1 MAKSIKEI
9 SRKAEELIEKGNEV
23 DRNVQSCQARVASM
37 SSAVAAARSQLNT
50 AMETDEYGNPKG
62 DVSLAAAQLG
72 MAENMLAA
80 SQRALSSAESD
91 AERIRQQKSIHIK
104 GIEQHNRIEKTNLE
118 KLKKLRSEAFGE
130 NSVALSEG
138 IAQRINEAEDARAA
152 LLRSMGL
159 DENPEYVSAGNEGS
173 SVLGR
178 KSGIVAQ
185 IESSGET
192 DNNFGGDKSTDL
204 PGKGIKTPFGG
215 GLKKLISSVFGS
227 IREKDAAITSEA
239 YDEPAGKRRYTSHE
253 ELSEELDI
261 YACDY
266 QAHHNEYNS
275 VLRSNQTNDRIER
288 FRSLINNHQ
297 LPEDTILFRR
307 ATMADL
313 GSKLA
318 NLSTDELV
326 GKCYQFDGI
335 MSTGPK
341 SMANTVCGSE
351 TVLFEIKAP
360 AGMPGLD
367 LTQVSYFQEA
377 MFDSPYCYIESVKKE
392 GNNTTCFVIRIVSA
406 GDGINRANDYESLKQ
421 YMDAKYKLQLDE
433 SIKNLDFDTVK
444 GAIAGVESVISEYP
458 SVGEYLLSG
467 ITSTEGIMSCNGSI
481 LSFNP
486 RYFADNEILPS
497 TCREMANRGFWVS
510 NASTIS
516 IGVHEAAHGVEM
528 ALINA
533 NPQYI
538 TNEQTISAWNNCIE
552 ARKIVGEACGN
563 IQNTEYG
570 RNKTRTELI
579 RSISVYGATSYS
591 EAMAEAFADVYA
603 NGEKANPLSVE
614 IKRLTYSLME
624 QYKGERKNANNL

>member
-227 IREKDAAITSEA
+227 IRERQNTCAMTTFLKT
-239 YDEPAGKRRYTSHE
+239 
-253 ELSEELDI
+253 
-261 YACDY
+261 
-266 QAHHNEYNS
+266 
-275 VLRSNQTNDRIER
+275 
-288 FRSLINNHQ
+288 IN
-297 LPEDTILFRR
+297 
-307 ATMADL
+307 
-313 GSKLA
+313 
-318 NLSTDELV
+318 
-326 GKCYQFDGI
+326 GI
-335 MSTGPK
+335 
-341 SMANTVCGSE
+341 VH
-351 TVLFEIKAP
+351 I
-360 AGMPGLD
+360 
-367 LTQVSYFQEA
+367 
-377 MFDSPYCYIESVKKE
+377 
-392 GNNTTCFVIRIVSA
+392 FV
-406 GDGINRANDYESLKQ
+406 
-421 YMDAKYKLQLDE
+421 
-433 SIKNLDFDTVK
+433 
-444 GAIAGVESVISEYP
+444 SVIFY
-458 SVGEYLLSG
+458 
-467 ITSTEGIMSCNGSI
+467 
-481 LSFNP
+481 
-486 RYFADNEILPS
+486 
-497 TCREMANRGFWVS
+497 
-510 NASTIS
+510 
-516 IGVHEAAHGVEM
+516 
-528 ALINA
+528 
-533 NPQYI
+533 
-538 TNEQTISAWNNCIE
+538 
-552 ARKIVGEACGN
+552 
-563 IQNTEYG
+563 
-570 RNKTRTELI
+570 
-579 RSISVYGATSYS
+579 RSRS
-591 EAMAEAFADVYA
+591 
-603 NGEKANPLSVE
+603 
-614 IKRLTYSLME
+614 
-624 QYKGERKNANNL
+624 